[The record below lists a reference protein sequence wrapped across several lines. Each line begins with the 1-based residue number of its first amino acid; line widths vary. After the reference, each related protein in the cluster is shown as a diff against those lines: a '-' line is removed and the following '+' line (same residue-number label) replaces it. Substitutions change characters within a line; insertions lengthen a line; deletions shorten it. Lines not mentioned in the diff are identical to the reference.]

1 MLPDLLTCALP
12 DLLTQVLP
20 DLFTHELPDL
30 LTQALPDL
38 LTHVLPDLLTEEGVM
53 LLGLHAAD
61 EAVDLI
67 LQKSPK
73 DGRDDGGGALLRD
86 ELGVGGGVGQ

>member
-30 LTQALPDL
+30 LT
-38 LTHVLPDLLTEEGVM
+38 HELPDLLTEEGVM